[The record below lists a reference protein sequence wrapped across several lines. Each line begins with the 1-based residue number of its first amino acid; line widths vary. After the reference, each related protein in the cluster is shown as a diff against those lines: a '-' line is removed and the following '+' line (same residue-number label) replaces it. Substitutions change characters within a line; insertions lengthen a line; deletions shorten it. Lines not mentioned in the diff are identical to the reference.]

1 VFSSLS
7 QRTGRSMKDESGFT
21 FVELLVVIIILGIL
35 AAIAI
40 PAFASQKSKSQDAQA
55 KELVRTAETTAES
68 IASDNNGE
76 YGQVSTTEL
85 HKYEPTIPIIAGAG
99 GAYLSAAT
107 PSGKTGY
114 SVTATASD
122 GDEFTI
128 TKSATGEVNRTC
140 VAHGSK
146 LVCAGG
152 SW

>member
-1 VFSSLS
+1 VFSTLS
-7 QRTGRSMKDESGFT
+7 QRLGRSMQEENGFT
-21 FVELLVVIIILGIL
+21 FVELLVVIIIIGIL

-40 PAFASQKSKSQDAQA
+40 PAFASQKGKSQDAQA

-68 IASDNNGE
+68 IATDNNGE

-85 HKYEPTIPIIAGAG
+85 HKYEPTIPIVASTT

-128 TKSATGEVNRTC
+128 TKTATGEVNRTC

-146 LVCAGG
+146 IACTGG
-152 SW
+152 TW

>member
-7 QRTGRSMKDESGFT
+7 QRLGRSMQDEDGFT
-21 FVELLVVIIILGIL
+21 FVELLVVIIIIGIL

-40 PAFASQKSKSQDAQA
+40 PAFASQKGKSQDAQA

-68 IASDNNGE
+68 IATDNSGE

-85 HKYEPTIPIIAGAG
+85 HKYEPTIPIIASTT

-107 PSGKTGY
+107 PGKTGY
-114 SVTATASD
+114 SVTATSSN

-128 TKSATGEVNRTC
+128 TKTATGEVNRTC
-140 VAHGSK
+140 VGHGSK
-146 LVCAGG
+146 IACAGG
-152 SW
+152 TW

>member
-7 QRTGRSMKDESGFT
+7 QRPGRSMQGESGFT
-21 FVELLVVIIILGIL
+21 FVELLVVMLIIGIL

-40 PAFASQKSKSQDAQA
+40 PAFASQKGKSQDAQA

-68 IASDNNGE
+68 IAADHNGE

-85 HKYEPTIPIIAGAG
+85 RKYEPTIPIVAGTN

-107 PSGKTGY
+107 PNGTTGY
-114 SVTATASD
+114 SVTATASG

-128 TKSATGEVNRTC
+128 TKTTTGEVNRTC

-146 LVCAGG
+146 FACAGG
-152 SW
+152 TW